1 MTNRRMNK
9 LLGELNLPKNSVYMP
24 NRNNIFKNVE
34 KNFKKTEKR
43 TVRMISSSKVLAL
56 AVIVVLMLALSIV
69 AFGKDGVIRKIIT
82 IFEEATTEQAATEE
96 EKKEYVFAI
105 EEAEDVTE
113 GITEEPTEK
122 ETKAEKAPKDKSAIF
137 DKYHQEDGEKAEEYI
152 TEIYDSIEDNSFI
165 LTLNEV
171 MGDNK
176 NVYLTVTI
184 EAKTLEAKE
193 MLMNESH
200 PQLKAEAYDENLGWV
215 GVSAGYEEAPN
226 ERREY
231 SKTFTMHIFGDS
243 RLTNGY
249 EKMRI
254 TCKSFSMYMKGE
266 EYVYFEIEQKKD
278 VIEFELSGQSFEG
291 GYFYLTPMS
300 IEIVAPKEETDEYA
314 PQAINMNT
322 FFRFK
327 NGIIKTFN
335 QVAGFHGSFSKIEP
349 GNLYK
354 YTAGTK
360 NYLDLNTI
368 ESIIVKGIEYKAD
381 NPSEYTAASV
391 PDRLK
396 PFIANDYR
404 DENGYY
410 YLCTLK
416 ELTDRMGVEYI
427 YDADGVLEYRYDG
440 KVYRVEA
447 GNGFVTADGETIY
460 SLHLPPSLNQ
470 NGEIIVG
477 LEFTTYIL
485 GVRVGQINGTDQMLA
500 VP

>member
-1 MTNRRMNK
+1 MTNKRMNK
-9 LLGELNLPKNSVYMP
+9 LLCELNLPEGTVYMP
-24 NRNNIFKNVE
+24 DVENILKKCE
-34 KNFKKTEKR
+34 KKIEKR
-43 TVRMISSSKVLAL
+43 EKKAIRVISPSRVLAV
-56 AVIVVLMLALSIV
+56 AVIVILMLALSIV

-82 IFEEATTEQAATEE
+82 IFEEAETEQIATDEEKDVVFIIEEPEEVTEVPTEE
-96 EKKEYVFAI
+96 E
-105 EEAEDVTE
+105 
-113 GITEEPTEK
+113 
-122 ETKAEKAPKDKSAIF
+122 TKAQRVQKDKSAIF
-137 DKYHQEDGEKAEEYI
+137 EKYHQEDGEKAEEYI
-152 TEIYDSIEDNSFI
+152 QEVYSSVEDNEFVM
-165 LTLNEV
+165 TLNEV

-184 EAKTLEAKE
+184 EAKTSEARE
-193 MLMNESH
+193 MLMNENH
-200 PQLKAEAYDENLGWV
+200 PRLAAEAYDEQLGWV

-231 SKTFTMHIFGDS
+231 SKTFTMHIFGDT

-254 TCKSFSMYMKGE
+254 TCKSFAMYMKDE

-278 VIEFELSGQSFEG
+278 VIEFALSGQSFKG
-291 GYFYLTPMS
+291 GYFYITPMS
-300 IEIVAPKEETDEYA
+300 IEITAPKEETDKYA

-327 NGIIKTFN
+327 NGMIKTFN
-335 QVAGFHGSFSKIEP
+335 QVAGFHGSFSKGE
-349 GNLYK
+349 GDLYK
-354 YTAGTK
+354 YSAGTK

-368 ESIIVKGIEYKAD
+368 ESIIVKDVEYKTD
-381 NPSEYTAASV
+381 NPSEYFTASV

-427 YDADGVLEYRYDG
+427 YDADGILEYRYDG

-447 GNGFVTADGETIY
+447 GNGFVTANGETIY
-460 SLHLPPSLNQ
+460 SLDLPPSLNQ
-470 NGEIIVG
+470 DGEIIVG
-477 LEFTTYIL
+477 VEFTTYVL
-485 GVRVGQINGTDQMLA
+485 GVRVGWIKGTDQMLA

>member
-1 MTNRRMNK
+1 MTNKRMNK
-9 LLGELNLPKNSVYMP
+9 LLCELNLPEGAVYMP
-24 NRNNIFKNVE
+24 DVENILKKCE
-34 KNFKKTEKR
+34 KKIEKR
-43 TVRMISSSKVLAL
+43 EKKAIRMISPSRVLAV

-82 IFEEATTEQAATEE
+82 IFEEAETEQRATDEEKDVVFLVEEPEEVTEVPTEE
-96 EKKEYVFAI
+96 ET
-105 EEAEDVTE
+105 EAQKV
-113 GITEEPTEK
+113 
-122 ETKAEKAPKDKSAIF
+122 PKDKSAIF
-137 DKYHQEDGEKAEEYI
+137 EKYHQEDGEKAEEYI
-152 TEIYDSIEDNSFI
+152 QEVYSSVEDNEFVM
-165 LTLNEV
+165 TLNEV

-184 EAKTLEAKE
+184 EAKTSEARE
-193 MLMNESH
+193 MLMNENH
-200 PQLKAEAYDENLGWV
+200 PRLAAEAYDEQLGWV

-231 SKTFTMHIFGDS
+231 SKTFTMHIFGDT

-254 TCKSFSMYMKGE
+254 TCKSFAMYMRDE

-278 VIEFELSGQSFEG
+278 VIEFALSGQSFEG
-291 GYFYLTPMS
+291 GYFYITPMS
-300 IEIVAPKEETDEYA
+300 IEITAPKEETDKYA

-327 NGIIKTFN
+327 NGMIKTFN
-335 QVAGFHGSFSKIEP
+335 QVAGFHGSFSKGE
-349 GNLYK
+349 GDLYK
-354 YTAGTK
+354 YSAGTK

-368 ESIIVKGIEYKAD
+368 ESIIVKDVEYKTD
-381 NPSEYTAASV
+381 NPSEYFTASV

-427 YDADGVLEYRYDG
+427 YDADGILEYRYDG

-447 GNGFVTADGETIY
+447 GNGFVTANGETIY
-460 SLHLPPSLNQ
+460 SLDLPPSLNQ
-470 NGEIIVG
+470 DGEIIVG
-477 LEFTTYIL
+477 VEFTTYVL
-485 GVRVGQINGTDQMLA
+485 GVRVGWIKGTDQMLA